1 MIGHDDVIPY
11 FGVGMYIVYGINTL
25 VYYLSNHTWRK
36 AGIIDSSENM
46 AFFVRTY
53 CDEIYA
59 LIIVVP
65 LGSELMSVSH
75 LTPSFNRCVSTNSSR
90 LPRGC
95 LVAFI

>member
-53 CDEIYA
+53 CDEIYTP
-59 LIIVVP
+59 IIVVP
-65 LGSELMSVSH
+65 LGSELMSVTH
-75 LTPSFNRCVSTNSSR
+75 KNLF
-90 LPRGC
+90 
-95 LVAFI
+95 